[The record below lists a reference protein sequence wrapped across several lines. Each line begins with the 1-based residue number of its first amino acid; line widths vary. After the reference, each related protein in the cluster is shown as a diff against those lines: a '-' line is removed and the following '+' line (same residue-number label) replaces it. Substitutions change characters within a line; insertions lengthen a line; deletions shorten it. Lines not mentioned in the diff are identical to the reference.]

1 MDRIQIEKQIEE
13 LEAEIPEWEKMGMVE
28 EATRVARD
36 IVLFKI
42 ALQQPDAE
50 IEQCQATLPGRAS
63 ILRMAEKLITQ
74 EIENGKQVF

>member
-42 ALQQPDAE
+42 ALQQPNAS
-50 IEQCQATLPGRAS
+50 IEQCQAALPGRAS

-74 EIENGKQVF
+74 EG